1 MISVI
6 IPVTNEEKFIGRCI
20 DSVSRQNADFEI
32 IAVDGGSDDNTL
44 EIAGSRVDRIIISDC
59 KNLAHQLNLGARSSR
74 GDILLFLHA
83 DCMLPDNALE
93 NIEDHLGG
101 DGTVIGGAFT
111 MKVEGSRFFY
121 RILSLGGNI
130 YSKVTGTYF
139 GDRAIF
145 VKKDVFIRLSGFKN
159 IPIMSDVDFSR
170 RMKRAGITRM
180 LGGPVISSGRK
191 FESEPSWFVIY
202 LIFWSLSAFDHGIEP
217 GIIDKKYYK
226 SYSKI

>member
-6 IPVTNEEKFIGRCI
+6 IPVTDEEKFIGRCI
-20 DSVSRQNADFEI
+20 DSVRKQNADFEI
-32 IAVDGGSDDNTL
+32 IAVDGGSDDGTL
-44 EIAGSRVDRIIISDC
+44 EIAESRVDRVITSDY
-59 KNLAHQLNLGARSSR
+59 KNLAYQLNLGARSSG

-83 DCMLPDNALE
+83 DCVLPDNALE
-93 NIEDHLGG
+93 KIEDHFGG
-101 DGTVIGGAFT
+101 DGTAVGGAFT

-145 VKKDVFIRLSGFKN
+145 AKKDVFVKLSGFKDV
-159 IPIMSDVDFSR
+159 PIMSDVDFSR

-180 LGGPVISSGRK
+180 LEGPVISSGRK
-191 FESEPSWFVIY
+191 FDSEPFWHVIY
-202 LIFWSLSAFDHGIEP
+202 LIFWSLSAFNHGIEP